1 MNEYTEQSPTVN
13 KKKDFKNLFIGLLIA
28 GIIILAGFFVFD
40 HNKSGEAIQQQQTEV
55 AKVTTEKSNIQTSFD
70 ASLARL
76 DSMQTANTDLNGKL
90 TASKSDISKMKS
102 EIRSILNKKNA
113 TAAELSKAQDL
124 IAQLNGKITDMQT
137 QIAMLSQQNDSLK
150 QNVAVLTTEKATIS
164 HNLDSTNVIKQ
175 DLEKKVDVAS
185 TLNASNISITPFK
198 VRGNGKEKVST
209 VAKRVDKLVVT
220 FDVNNRIIQP
230 GTTDV
235 YVVVIGP
242 DGKPVASSTTGSD
255 SSNDTFTTRDEGSKT
270 FTAKLPVDLQ
280 TSQTKNVEFA
290 FAPGSHFKQGSYKIQ
305 IYQNGFLIGEKTRE
319 LKKGGLFS

>member
-13 KKKDFKNLFIGLLIA
+13 KQRDFKNLFIGLLIA
-28 GIIILAGFFVFD
+28 GIIILAGFFIFD
-40 HNKSGEAIQQQQTEV
+40 HNKSGETIQAQQTEV
-55 AKVTTEKSNIQTSFD
+55 AKVTTEKSNIQSSFD

-76 DSMQTANTDLNGKL
+76 DSMQTANTALDSKL
-90 TASKSDISKMKS
+90 TASNGAISKMKK

-113 TAAELSKAQDL
+113 TAAELSKARDM
-124 IAQLNGKITDMQT
+124 IAQLNGKITDMEN
-137 QIAMLSQQNDSLK
+137 QIAMLTQQNDTLK
-150 QNVAVLTTEKATIS
+150 QNVATLTTEKQTIS
-164 HNLDSTNVIKQ
+164 HNLDSTTVVNQ
-175 DLEKKVDVAS
+175 DLSKKVDIAS
-185 TLNASNISITPFK
+185 TLNASNISITPVK
-198 VRGNGKEKVST
+198 VRNNGKEKVST
-209 VAKRVDKLVVT
+209 VAKRVDKLVVS

-242 DGKPVASSTTGSD
+242 DGKPIATSKDTDSTG
-255 SSNDTFTTRDEGSKT
+255 DTFTTRDEGSKT

-290 FAPGSHFKQGSYKIQ
+290 FAPGSHFQQGSYKIQ

>member
-1 MNEYTEQSPTVN
+1 MNEYSEQSTTVN
-13 KKKDFKNLFIGLLIA
+13 KPRDFKNLFIGLLIA

-90 TASKSDISKMKS
+90 TASKSDIAKMKS

-124 IAQLNGKITDMQT
+124 IAQLNGKITDMQS
-137 QIAMLSQQNDSLK
+137 QIAMLTQQNDTLK
-150 QNVAVLTTEKATIS
+150 QNVAVLTTEKETIS

-185 TLNASNISITPFK
+185 TLNASNISITPIK
-198 VRGNGKEKVST
+198 VRGNGKEIVSS

-242 DGKPVASSTTGSD
+242 DGKPIASSITTD
-255 SSNDTFTTRDEGSKT
+255 STGDTFATRDDGSKT

-280 TSQTKNVEFA
+280 TAQTKNVEFA
-290 FAPGSHFKQGSYKIQ
+290 FAPGSHFQQGNYKIQ

>member
-13 KKKDFKNLFIGLLIA
+13 KPRDFKNLFIGLLIA
-28 GIIILAGFFVFD
+28 GIIVLAGFFIFD
-40 HNKSGEAIQQQQTEV
+40 HNKSESAIQAQQTEV
-55 AKVTTEKSNIQTSFD
+55 AQVTTEKSNIQTSFD

-76 DSMQTANTDLNGKL
+76 DSIQTANVALDSKL
-90 TASKSDISKMKS
+90 TSSNEQISKMKR

-113 TAAELSKAQDL
+113 TAADLSKARDM
-124 IAQLNGKITDMQT
+124 IAQLNGQITDMQN
-137 QIAMLSQQNDSLK
+137 QIAMLQQQNDSLK
-150 QNVAVLTTEKATIS
+150 QNVVVLTSEKETIS
-164 HNLDSTNVIKQ
+164 HNLDSTSVVNQ
-175 DLEKKVDVAS
+175 NLNQKVDIAS
-185 TLNASNISITPFK
+185 TLNASNISITPIK
-198 VRGNGKEKVST
+198 VRKNGKEKVSS
-209 VAKRVDKLVVT
+209 VAKRVDKLVVS

-242 DGKPVASSTTGSD
+242 DGKPVTTTTDSTG
-255 SSNDTFTTRDEGSKT
+255 DTFTTRDEGSKT

-280 TSQTKNVEFA
+280 TAQTKNVEFA
-290 FAPGSHFKQGSYKIQ
+290 FAPGSHFQQGSYKIQ

>member
-13 KKKDFKNLFIGLLIA
+13 KPRDFKNLFIGLLIA
-28 GIIILAGFFVFD
+28 GIIILAGFFIFD
-40 HNKSGEAIQQQQTEV
+40 HNKSGEAIQAQQTEV
-55 AKVTTEKSNIQTSFD
+55 AKVTTEKSNIQSSFD

-76 DSMQTANTDLNGKL
+76 DSMQTANTALDSKL
-90 TASKSDISKMKS
+90 AASNSDISKMKR
-102 EIRSILNKKNA
+102 EIRGILNKKNA
-113 TAAELSKAQDL
+113 TAAELSKAQDM
-124 IAQLNGKITDMQT
+124 IAQLNGKITDMEN
-137 QIAMLSQQNDSLK
+137 QIAMLTQQNDTLR
-150 QNVAVLTTEKATIS
+150 QNVATLTTEKETIS

-185 TLNASNISITPFK
+185 TLNASNISITPYK
-198 VRGNGKEKVST
+198 IRGNGKEKVST
-209 VAKRVDKLVVT
+209 VAKRVDKLVVS

-242 DGKPVASSTTGSD
+242 DGKPVVTTQSTDSTG
-255 SSNDTFTTRDEGSKT
+255 DTFATRDEGSKT

-280 TSQTKNVEFA
+280 TAQTKNVEFA
-290 FAPGSHFKQGSYKIQ
+290 FAPGSHFQQGSYKIQ
-305 IYQNGFLIGEKTRE
+305 IYQNGFLIGEKTKE